1 MIYVS
6 LPNHGGR
13 RLSFY
18 LAMEEFVA
26 RETNIDEAFFMWQV
40 PPSVIFGRNQ
50 LIENEV
56 NMAFCRAHGI
66 QMFRRKSGGGCV
78 YADMTNVMFSYIT
91 SQEQVGFVFNRYVN
105 MVALVLREL
114 GIDAH
119 ATGRNDITIGG
130 KKVSGNAFYH
140 LPGRSIVHGT
150 MLYDTNMD
158 YMVGSITPSE
168 AKLISKGVESVRQ
181 HVALLKDYTSMSLP
195 AFMTFVRQRLCTD
208 EVQLSANQ
216 VRRIEEMEREY
227 LTPEFIFGNNPRYT
241 LIRRRRI
248 EGVGDLEL
256 RMEVKNGV
264 IKNAD
269 VKGDYFLTGDI
280 DTVMNALKGVSLNR
294 EALQRVLP
302 DNMGD
307 IIVGLTKKEMIDLII
322 ETNNNDE
329 HGK

>member
-269 VKGDYFLTGDI
+269 VKGDYFLIGDI
-280 DTVMNALKGVSLNR
+280 DNVMNALKGVSLNR